1 MSKGKKC
8 QENSELKAIRAYKL
22 SLRGHSLQAIAELCD
37 IPSGSVTK
45 RIALGE
51 RLLSVRK

>member
-8 QENSELKAIRAYKL
+8 QENSNLKAIRAYKL

-51 RLLSVRK
+51 RLLSLRK